1 LIMATPADRHIP
13 VGEPMHTDFL
23 RIDLSGADLGL
34 ATPAH
39 VREAAKRALDE
50 GATHY
55 TTRPGLDSLRQAVA
69 AKLAH
74 ANGIMVKPDGE
85 VLITCGSQE
94 ALFITLHVLLNP
106 GDHVL
111 IPQPANPAYAALARQ
126 AHGRVF
132 AVPGDPAHGFALDVA
147 GLARRV
153 TKRTRMLV
161 FASPA
166 SPAGTVVDEAN
177 LQRIADF
184 AIAHDLLVVA
194 DESLEPFVYD
204 GAVHRSIASLPGMA
218 ERTVTI
224 NGFSHP
230 YAMHGWRVGYVA
242 GPARLLAPITQ
253 LKQALS
259 ICSPAV
265 SQYAAVA
272 AIEGS
277 QAPVAEALQVAA
289 ERRSCA
295 VGALTEAGIPHIRP
309 AAGLDVL
316 VDARALQ
323 RTGAD
328 LARWVARHSNV
339 VLGSGAVYCPSTA
352 SWLRLGLTHPAPV
365 IREAVGRLGPLY
377 GSSRMTEVS

>member
-1 LIMATPADRHIP
+1 MAMPAERSGPLSDP
-13 VGEPMHTDFL
+13 LYADL
-23 RIDLSGADLGL
+23 ARIDLSGADLGL
-34 ATPAH
+34 ATSVH

-74 ANGIMVKPDGE
+74 DNGITVNPNGE

-94 ALFITLHVLLNP
+94 ALFVSLHVLLNP
-106 GDHVL
+106 GDQVL
-111 IPQPANPAYAALARQ
+111 IPHPANPAYAAIARQ
-126 AHGRVF
+126 AHAQVH
-132 AVPGDPAHGFALDVA
+132 AVPGDPGRGFALDVEE
-147 GLARRV
+147 LTRRV

-166 SPAGTVVDEAN
+166 SPAGTVADEAT
-177 LQRIADF
+177 LRRIADL
-184 AIAHDLLVVA
+184 AIASDLVVVA

-204 GAVHRSIASLPGMA
+204 GAVRRSIAALPGMA
-218 ERTVTI
+218 DRTITI

-272 AIEGS
+272 ALNGPHD
-277 QAPVAEALQVAA
+277 PVTEALEEATM
-289 ERRSCA
+289 RRSA
-295 VGALTEAGIPHIRP
+295 AFAALAEAGIPHLRP
-309 AAGLDVL
+309 AGGLDVL
-316 VDARALQ
+316 IDGRALP

-328 LARWVARHSNV
+328 LVRWTARQSKVT
-339 VLGSGAVYCPSTA
+339 LGSGAAFGPCTA
-352 SWLRLGLTHPAPV
+352 SWLCLSLTQPASV
-365 IREAVGRLGPLY
+365 IREAINRLGPLL
-377 GSSRMTEVS
+377 GSRRAREEA